1 MTILVAYAPRPEGR
15 AALDKGIEIAKR
27 RNMRLLV
34 VNASPG
40 GSGEDGSFA
49 DAGEAE
55 RVEKL
60 LAESGVDGEF
70 RQFVRGN
77 DAVTEIDTMVNT
89 HQVELLVMGLRRR
102 SAVGKLIL
110 GSVAHD
116 ILMTVSCPV
125 LAVKAR

>member
-27 RNMRLLV
+27 RQMRLLV
-34 VNASPG
+34 VNASAG
-40 GSGEDGSFA
+40 GGEEDASFA
-49 DAGEAE
+49 DASEAE

-70 RQFVRGN
+70 RQFVRGK
-77 DAVTEIDTMVNT
+77 DVVTEIDNMVKA